1 MLPTLNPCTLIRTGP
16 YSELSAT
23 VSDSGEPVG
32 TITANPNPNPLP
44 TDQICIHAP
53 EPTLTRE
60 FPLPD
65 FLSGAHLPVFRNISP
80 ERSQPFLRIQ
90 EETTRLSKAG
100 PARCKIPTL
109 SKMSAVK
116 RIDIRHSIWPTRHI

>member
-1 MLPTLNPCTLIRTGP
+1 MRLKIHPIRSHRALRARCITPSMLQTLNPCTLIRTGP

-44 TDQICIHAP
+44 KDQICIHAP

-65 FLSGAHLPVFRNISP
+65 FLSGAHLPVFSSISP
-80 ERSQPFLRIQ
+80 
-90 EETTRLSKAG
+90 
-100 PARCKIPTL
+100 
-109 SKMSAVK
+109 
-116 RIDIRHSIWPTRHI
+116 

>member
-44 TDQICIHAP
+44 KDQIRIHAP

-65 FLSGAHLPVFRNISP
+65 FLSGAHLPVFRSISP
-80 ERSQPFLRIQ
+80 ERIQPFLRIQ
-90 EETTRLSKAG
+90 EERSEEHTSELQSRGHLVCRLLLEQ
-100 PARCKIPTL
+100 INL
-109 SKMSAVK
+109 
-116 RIDIRHSIWPTRHI
+116 